1 MIIVGLTGGI
11 GSGKSTVCKIFE
23 VLGIPVFYADDESKK
38 ILFLPHVSKEVIS
51 AFGNKVVTNNILDKK
66 KLGTV
71 VFSSVENLT
80 VLNQILH
87 PKVAQRFK
95 EWSSVQRSKYVI
107 KEAAILFESGSYKS
121 CDFVINVSCSVTER
135 IKRVLE
141 RDNRSKEQIKNIISK
156 QLSEDER
163 VNLSSFIIKNEK
175 DKLIPQV
182 LSIDYH
188 IQNVI
193 YKTGK

>member
-1 MIIVGLTGGI
+1 MIVVGLTGGI

-38 ILFLPHVSKEVIS
+38 ILFSPNVSKEVIL
-51 AFGNKVVTNNILDKK
+51 AFGNKVVTNSKLDKK

-71 VFSSVENLT
+71 VFSSVEYLT

-87 PKVAQRFK
+87 PKVSQRFK
-95 EWSSVQRSKYVI
+95 KWSSVQPSKYVI

-121 CDFVINVSCSVTER
+121 CDFVINVSCSVNER

-141 RDNRSKEQIKNIISK
+141 RDDRSLEQIKNIISK

-163 VNLSSFIIKNEK
+163 VNLSSFLIQNEK

-182 LSIDYH
+182 LSIDCH

-193 YKTGK
+193 

>member
-1 MIIVGLTGGI
+1 MIVVGLTGGI

-38 ILFLPHVSKEVIS
+38 ILFLPNVSNEVIL
-51 AFGNKVVTNNILDKK
+51 AFGSKVVTNNKLDKK
-66 KLGTV
+66 KLGKV
-71 VFSSVENLT
+71 AFSSAENLN
-80 VLNQILH
+80 VLNRILH
-87 PKVAQRFK
+87 PKVSQRFK
-95 EWSSVQRSKYVI
+95 EWSSVQCSKYVI

-121 CDFVINVSCSVTER
+121 CDFVINISCSVSER

-141 RDNRSKEQIKNIISK
+141 RDDRSKEQIKHIISK

-163 VNLSSFIIKNEK
+163 ESLSSFNIQNEK

-182 LSIDYH
+182 LSIDFY
-188 IQNVI
+188 IKNI
-193 YKTGK
+193 I

>member
-38 ILFLPHVSKEVIS
+38 ILFLPNVSKEVML
-51 AFGNKVVTNNILDKK
+51 AFGNKVVTNSRLDKK

-141 RDNRSKEQIKNIISK
+141 RDDRSKEQIKNII
-156 QLSEDER
+156 
-163 VNLSSFIIKNEK
+163 
-175 DKLIPQV
+175 
-182 LSIDYH
+182 
-188 IQNVI
+188 
-193 YKTGK
+193 